1 MSEKEVLRVQMLGGF
16 SITYGEKLVTFRKNA
31 ASKSM
36 QLLQLLLYRKEE
48 GIPRKELIENLY
60 GRGGLSDPSNN
71 LRVAAHRLRKQM
83 VEAGLPEEEYI
94 KIENGVYSWSSTI
107 PCVVDV
113 LEFQNLIQSA
123 QEETEQE
130 KRIVILEQAL
140 TLYRGDFLPKL
151 SGEDWVL
158 LEAVRY
164 KHEYEE
170 SLQEVLEYK
179 SRERK
184 FDDMLQIATIASDL
198 YPFDEWQCYK
208 IEALMGMERD
218 DEALQVYQDTSKL
231 FFEEL
236 GIRPSERMLN
246 QFRVM
251 SERIRNVPKAIT
263 DIKGGLQEKEN
274 ESGAYYCSL
283 PSFIDGYRPIR
294 RIIERNGQS
303 VYLML
308 CTLTDGNGNP
318 LENGNKLNRMS
329 EELKKAIKRSLRKG
343 DSYTQYSL
351 NQFLVLLIGTN
362 EENCHLVSDRI
373 TKNFAGEHKYWKNCV
388 EYYVSSVIDVETGSS
403 QISFRAGEAG

>member
-1 MSEKEVLRVQMLGGF
+1 M
-16 SITYGEKLVTFRKNA
+16 A
-31 ASKSM
+31 
-36 QLLQLLLYRKEE
+36 
-48 GIPRKELIENLY
+48 
-60 GRGGLSDPSNN
+60 
-71 LRVAAHRLRKQM
+71 
-83 VEAGLPEEEYI
+83 
-94 KIENGVYSWSSTI
+94 
-107 PCVVDV
+107 
-113 LEFQNLIQSA
+113 
-123 QEETEQE
+123 
-130 KRIVILEQAL
+130 ILEQAL
-140 TLYRGDFLPKL
+140 RLYRGDFLPKL

-170 SLQEVLEYK
+170 SLQQVLEYK
-179 SRERK
+179 SREQK
-184 FDDMLQIATIASDL
+184 YDDMLQIAAMASDL

-218 DEALQVYQDTSKL
+218 EEALQVYQDTSKL

-236 GIRPSERMLN
+236 GIQPSERMLQ
-246 QFRVM
+246 QFRTM

-263 DIKGGLQEKEN
+263 DIKGGLQEKEK
-274 ESGAYYCSL
+274 ESGAYYCSF
-283 PSFIDGYRPIR
+283 PSFIDGYRLIR

-318 LENGNKLNRMS
+318 MEPGVKLNRMS
-329 EELKKAIKRSLRKG
+329 EELKKVIKRSLRKG

-351 NQFLVLLIGTN
+351 NQFLILLIGTN
-362 EENCHLVSDRI
+362 EENCRLVSDRI

-403 QISFRAGEAG
+403 QISFHAGEAG